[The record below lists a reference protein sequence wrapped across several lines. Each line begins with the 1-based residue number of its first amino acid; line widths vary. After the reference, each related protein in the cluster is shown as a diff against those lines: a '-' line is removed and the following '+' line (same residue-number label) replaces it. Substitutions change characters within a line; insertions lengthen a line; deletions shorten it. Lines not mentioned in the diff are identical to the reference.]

1 MNVDVVISALN
12 SRNRRRILKILSKY
26 FGFPSDA
33 LTIKELLYELR
44 EDRDFKVRY
53 RESVYKALERLVDA
67 GLVEKRDE
75 KNRGRCYKVVK
86 TKLEINLAKETIE

>member
-1 MNVDVVISALN
+1 M
-12 SRNRRRILKILSKY
+12 KILSKY